1 MRFNFRIKVKN
12 LTIFGMIAQTQ
23 TIEGVSSLQSDGKHI
38 VMLDLDSENIT
49 LTQIQDKLRKIQ
61 SSYGL
66 GDIFIVSDYQNSY
79 RAWSFTKVNFDTY
92 LHILVDCLDILD
104 YSFFYYTVKRKKATL
119 RTSKK
124 LNRPKQHVV
133 LVLKSYAV
141 SIPTSN
147 DVVEQVIYDTGLEKK
162 GISLLIGD
170 KE

>member
-1 MRFNFRIKVKN
+1 M
-12 LTIFGMIAQTQ
+12 
-23 TIEGVSSLQSDGKHI
+23 
-38 VMLDLDSENIT
+38 
-49 LTQIQDKLRKIQ
+49 
-61 SSYGL
+61 
-66 GDIFIVSDYQNSY
+66 
-79 RAWSFTKVNFDTY
+79 
-92 LHILVDCLDILD
+92 VDCLDILD

-133 LVLKSYAV
+133 LVLKSFAV